1 MKILLCYPCRDNAYQ
16 KIGFVVPPLGL
27 GYLAAVLRDH
37 GHEPTVID
45 FNVTKEM
52 PVYAAYDVVGISCD
66 TSRISAAVEIARRA
80 KAAGVPV
87 VMGGPHVTFDDE
99 VLRSGLCDVIV
110 RGEGEWTFLRVV
122 ECIRDDGDLASI
134 DGINF
139 TSGQGSVVM
148 TPDAALP
155 DVKRLPHPAR
165 DLLGITRYGRLEM
178 GGRKMTPIVT
188 SRGCPYDCSFC
199 ASSSFSGRRWR
210 ARDPEQVLGEIEEIV
225 GTYGFR
231 GIAFLDDNFTLD
243 PERVKEICLR
253 IVHRGLDLYWW
264 CFSRADTVLRNEEMV
279 AAMARAGAKYVF
291 MGFESRSPATLGNY
305 RKKLSP
311 DAAKEAIRMLRGY
324 GISTHASFIL
334 GDVGETEQMVRDTI
348 RFAKELS
355 PEAVQFSLLTPYP
368 GTRLHEEVRSRIFN
382 RNWDDYDCLH
392 PVVAL
397 DHLSPERLKKLL
409 RQAYLSFYLSPR
421 RLFNGLF
428 SAVRG
433 RGVKL
438 STVVRLMGSLR

>member
-1 MKILLCYPCRDNAYQ
+1 MKVLLCYPCRDNAYH
-16 KIGFVVPPLGL
+16 KIGFLVPPLGL

-37 GHEPTVID
+37 GHEPAIVD
-45 FNVTKEM
+45 FNVTRDT
-52 PVYAAYDVVGISCD
+52 PDYASYDVVGISCD
-66 TSRISAAVEIARRA
+66 TSRVGAGIEIAARA
-80 KAAGVPV
+80 KEAGVPV

-99 VLRSGLCDVIV
+99 VLREGLCDVIV

-122 ECIRDDGDLASI
+122 ERVRDGGDLGSVR
-134 DGINF
+134 GISF
-139 TSGQGSVVM
+139 MSTQGSVVK
-148 TPDAALP
+148 TPDADLP
-155 DVKRLPHPAR
+155 ELAQLPHPAR
-165 DLLGITRYGRLEM
+165 DLLGVGRYGKLEM
-178 GGRKMTPIVT
+178 GGRKMTPIIT

-210 ARDPEQVLGEIEEIV
+210 ARAPEQVLREIEEIV

-243 PERVKEICLR
+243 PERVKEICER
-253 IVHRGLDLYWW
+253 IIQRGLDLYWW
-264 CFSRADTVLRNEEMV
+264 CFSRADTILRNEAMV

-291 MGFESRSPATLGNY
+291 MGFESRSAATLDNY
-305 RKKLSP
+305 RKRLSP
-311 DAAKEAIRMLRGY
+311 DSAGEAVRMLRRY

-334 GDVGETEQMVRDTI
+334 GDVGETEEMVKDTI
-348 RFAKELS
+348 RYARELS

-368 GTRLHEEVRSRIFN
+368 GTRLYEELRSRIFN
-382 RNWDDYDCLH
+382 HNWDDYDCLH
-392 PVVAL
+392 PVLAL
-397 DHLSPERLKKLL
+397 DHLPPERLMKLL
-409 RQAYLSFYLSPR
+409 RRAYLSFYLSPR

-433 RGVKL
+433 RGIKL